1 MPKAAT
7 YGPSGK
13 FVGEVDLPDAIFGLK
28 PHKAVVHQAV
38 VAQLAGARAGT
49 HSTLTRG
56 EVSGSTRKLWRQKG
70 TGRARHG
77 SRKAPIFMGGGIT
90 FGPKPRDYTQR
101 LPKKMRAL
109 ALRSVFSDAVAG
121 NRLTIVS
128 DFGVAEGRTREVA
141 NTLGAL
147 SIDGRACLVVND
159 ADALV
164 RRAAR
169 NLADVV
175 VLTPGSLNVADL
187 LAADRIIV
195 TQSTLGALQ
204 EVLS

>member
-7 YGPSGK
+7 FDPSGK
-13 FVGEVDLPDAIFGLK
+13 TVGEVDLPDVIFGVK
-28 PHKAVVHQAV
+28 PHTAVVHQAV

-77 SRKAPIFMGGGIT
+77 SRKAPIFKGGGIT
-90 FGPKPRDYTQR
+90 FGPRPRDYTQR

-109 ALRSVFSDAVAG
+109 ALRSVFSDALAS

-128 DFGVAEGRTREVA
+128 DFGVSEGRTREVA
-141 NTLGAL
+141 GTLGAL
-147 SIDGRACLVVND
+147 SAAGRVCIVVRDG
-159 ADALV
+159 DALV

-169 NLADVV
+169 NLAGVV
-175 VLTPGSLNVADL
+175 VLTPGTLNVADL
-187 LAADRIIV
+187 LAADHV
-195 TQSTLGALQ
+195 VVAQSSLRGLQ
-204 EVLS
+204 EVLT